1 MTDEE
6 VKTLVARYE
15 MDAGITYD
23 LSAQELQVLLA
34 EVGEME
40 PVIDAINVLN
50 GASVE
55 QRAADIG
62 CDPED
67 FHTYNESETVSM
79 EDLIAASEIAW
90 KYGV

>member
-34 EVGEME
+34 EVGENSE
-40 PVIDAINVLN
+40 HDDLCRRCTDAV
-50 GASVE
+50 GA
-55 QRAADIG
+55 AA
-62 CDPED
+62 P
-67 FHTYNESETVSM
+67 T
-79 EDLIAASEIAW
+79 AAAND
-90 KYGV
+90 